1 MGAAGRNLSTI
12 GEIVSTVL
20 RTLHVARIPILLF
33 LLWAIAWPA
42 QARVRAFAEI
52 SVEEYWGP
60 WAVTTLLGFAFVVVA
75 LIGRARQHS
84 WVVLGIEALVAG
96 VVALVP
102 PISWIMWL
110 GVGGSWVTAM
120 TSGFA
125 QPLAIAWLS
134 IVAVRAF
141 HQARPDPKQR
151 FVEDGN
157 RDMASSPRG
166 TA

>member
-1 MGAAGRNLSTI
+1 M
-12 GEIVSTVL
+12 ED
-20 RTLHVARIPILLF
+20 
-33 LLWAIAWPA
+33 
-42 QARVRAFAEI
+42 
-52 SVEEYWGP
+52 YWGP
-60 WAVTTLLGFAFVVVA
+60 WAATTLLGFAFVVIA
-75 LIGRARQHS
+75 LIGRSRQQS
-84 WVVLGIEALVAG
+84 WVVLGLEALVAG

-134 IVAVRAF
+134 IVAVCAF
-141 HQARPDPKQR
+141 HPLRLASKQQ

-157 RDMASSPRG
+157 HDVVSTPRG

>member
-1 MGAAGRNLSTI
+1 MSTA
-12 GEIVSTVL
+12 L

-33 LLWAIAWPA
+33 LLWAIAWPT
-42 QARVRAFAEI
+42 QATVLALAEV
-52 SVEEYWGP
+52 SMEDYWGP
-60 WAVTTLLGFAFVVVA
+60 WAATTLLGFAFVVIA
-75 LIGRARQHS
+75 LIGRSRQQS
-84 WVVLGIEALVAG
+84 WVVLGLEALVAG
-96 VVALVP
+96 IVALVP

-134 IVAVRAF
+134 IVAVCAF
-141 HQARPDPKQR
+141 HQLRPASKQQ
-151 FVEDGN
+151 FAEDGN
-157 RDMASSPRG
+157 RDVVSTPRG